1 MTFLTKKR
9 SSLFVFVA
17 LVVAVAIGN
26 ERTAARE
33 GFSAREQPQDGVRT
47 RQIFSSK
54 SGSSKSGSSKSG
66 SSESGSSK
74 SSSSESGHHQTRRL
88 REGTVV
94 NDANGFFREDGD
106 GATFVA
112 DSGLE
117 FGALPNLN
125 LERVL
130 RLLKS
135 SEEPNSIRWS
145 VSGTVTEFSGRNFL
159 LIRRA
164 IYKSATPPPA
174 PGRISQPSQ

>member
-17 LVVAVAIGN
+17 LVVAVAICVEG
-26 ERTAARE
+26 TAARE
-33 GFSAREQPQDGVRT
+33 GSSDREQPQKGART
-47 RQIFSSK
+47 RQSSSSK
-54 SGSSKSGSSKSG
+54 SG
-66 SSESGSSK
+66 EH
-74 SSSSESGHHQTRRL
+74 ETRRL
-88 REGTVV
+88 REGTIV
-94 NDANGFFREDGD
+94 NDENGFFREDGD

-112 DSGLE
+112 DSELE

-145 VSGTVTEFSGRNFL
+145 VSGKVTEFSGRNFL

-174 PGRISQPSQ
+174 PGRIAQPSQ